1 MQVRVDIH
9 LSPYTRHI
17 IAVNGASSSPNIT
30 ALCCSNAGAGKF
42 FVSASATILLV
53 LYFTSLMVWSLTSWS
68 TKCSPYQCVAIL
80 FGYLGLTGFS
90 VIAITVCESSYRYEG
105 QSWGKPNSR
114 MMIRTYRSSFPTSLE
129 AYHSHSDVLRDTA
142 EIHSSVVVA
151 IN

>member
-1 MQVRVDIH
+1 VVFDELVDKM
-9 LSPYTRHI
+9 LT
-17 IAVNGASSSPNIT
+17 
-30 ALCCSNAGAGKF
+30 
-42 FVSASATILLV
+42 VSMCRDPFRLL
-53 LYFTSLMVWSLTSWS
+53 
-68 TKCSPYQCVAIL
+68 
-80 FGYLGLTGFS
+80 GFS

-105 QSWGKPNSR
+105 QRWGKPNSR